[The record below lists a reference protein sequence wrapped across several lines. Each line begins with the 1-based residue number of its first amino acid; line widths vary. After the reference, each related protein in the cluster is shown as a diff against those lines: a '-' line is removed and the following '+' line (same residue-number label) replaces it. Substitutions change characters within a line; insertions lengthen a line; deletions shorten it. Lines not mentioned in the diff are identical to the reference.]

1 MKKIIFLFAAA
12 LMPLLASAQSYP
24 QIANGD
30 FETWTFDGVNLP
42 NYFNS
47 FQTADGSYAS
57 YGYDA
62 SNRQVARSTDTRP
75 GSAGK
80 YSCHI
85 WSRLVEVKIL
95 FWSIKAHAQGNL
107 TTGRVHAGSTSAD
120 GDDNYN
126 YSDRDGSNT
135 ANGFTNPCAMP
146 FTGKPDSLVAW
157 VKFAPD
163 GTDTANP
170 YAKITATIHSD
181 YDYID
186 GYAKTSDSRYAVAT
200 AVDKTITKTNGRWK
214 RVSIPFR
221 YTDNGAQ
228 PKYLLLSFAT
238 NSVPGK
244 GGTDDH
250 MYIDDVQLVYNQS
263 YQLSIPSQGW
273 ASMYLDFNA
282 TVPSNAKVY
291 YVTELV
297 AGYAKLVEIPAGSV
311 IPAHTGV
318 IVSSTASS
326 VTFKS
331 SGMDPVSAKGNLLSG
346 TLSPQSKSGSKTY
359 YVLSPDSTKDR
370 AVFGEFTGKT
380 LTGHKAYIAF

>member
-1 MKKIIFLFAAA
+1 MKKICILLAAA
-12 LMPLLASAQSYP
+12 LMPLMAGAQSNP
-24 QIANGD
+24 QITNGD
-30 FETWTFDGVNLP
+30 FETWTFDGANLP

-57 YGYDA
+57 YGYDS
-62 SNRQVARSTDTRP
+62 SNRQVSRSTDTRP
-75 GSAGK
+75 GSTGR

-95 FWSIKAHAQGNL
+95 FWSIKANAQGNL
-107 TTGRVHAGSTSAD
+107 TTGRVHAGSTSAE
-120 GDDNYN
+120 GEDNYN

-135 ANGFTNPCAMP
+135 GNGFTNPCAMP

-181 YDYID
+181 FDYVD
-186 GYAKTSDSRYAVAT
+186 GYAKTSDSKYVVAT
-200 AVDKTITKTNGRWK
+200 AVNKTITKTNGQWK
-214 RVSIPFR
+214 RISIPFK
-221 YTDNGAQ
+221 YTNNGAQ
-228 PKYLLLSFAT
+228 PKYILLSVAT

-244 GGTDDH
+244 GGTNDH
-250 MYIDDVQLVYNQS
+250 MYVDDIELVYNRS

-273 ASMYLDFNA
+273 ASMYLDFKA
-282 TVPSNAKVY
+282 TVPANAKVY

-311 IPAHTGV
+311 IPANTGV

-326 VTFKS
+326 VTFDS
-331 SGMDPVSAKGNLLSG
+331 SIMDPVSVTGNILTGTVQAK
-346 TLSPQSKSGSKTY
+346 SKTGTKKFF
-359 YVLSPDSTKDR
+359 VLSPESTKER
-370 AVFGEFTGKT
+370 AAFGEYKGAT
-380 LTGHKAYIAF
+380 LGANKAYIAF